1 MCRCTNCKPIAFSRL
16 KATVLKIDNC
26 DLEIGLRR
34 KEICMKTSYEYAKFR
49 GTNIV
54 DTVEL

>member
-34 KEICMKTSYEYAKFR
+34 KEICMKTSYYSMPSSEKQ
-49 GTNIV
+49 I
-54 DTVEL
+54 LWIP